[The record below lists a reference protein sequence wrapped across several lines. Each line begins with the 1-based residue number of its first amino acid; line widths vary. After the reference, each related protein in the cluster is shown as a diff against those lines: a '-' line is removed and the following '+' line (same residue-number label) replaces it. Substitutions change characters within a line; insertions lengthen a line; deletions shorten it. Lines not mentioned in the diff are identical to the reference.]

1 MNLITIPFHDWRKYT
16 RFGARTRDLHFI
28 EHFGKN
34 KRVQK
39 VLVINRPITWAEAVL
54 RRTSWRTPGTAIYR
68 TSNLNLAQVSEK
80 IYVLDYLSNQIM
92 QNILLGRRWYFSSYG
107 IGNFMRGVF
116 KACDVLDMPEYHVM
130 SLSIYA
136 YLLCEEIR
144 GKAPDSRLVFDAWD
158 NWTRFPAFSK
168 YILDIHKA
176 YRTYQTVCQAWIT
189 NSDKNKEYFQGNFHV
204 AQSIVIRNGVDP
216 ELFQK
221 EYKIPHDMKNIKQP
235 IIGFGGKISHLLD
248 EDLVNYLTAENP
260 DLHFVMIGE
269 ILDSNKFKKIISRR
283 NFHYLGDKHYDD
295 YPAYI
300 KNFDVCILPYHINE
314 REHGGDS
321 IKLYEYISANK
332 PIVATNGNGAEKLLC
347 WVNIASDY
355 KGFSELIRKCIR
367 EQKSQDV
374 LTGEFT
380 WRYKADQI
388 IDLLEKS

>member
-1 MNLITIPFHDWRKYT
+1 
-16 RFGARTRDLHFI
+16 
-28 EHFGKN
+28 
-34 KRVQK
+34 
-39 VLVINRPITWAEAVL
+39 
-54 RRTSWRTPGTAIYR
+54 
-68 TSNLNLAQVSEK
+68 
-80 IYVLDYLSNQIM
+80 
-92 QNILLGRRWYFSSYG
+92 
-107 IGNFMRGVF
+107 
-116 KACDVLDMPEYHVM
+116 
-130 SLSIYA
+130 
-136 YLLCEEIR
+136 
-144 GKAPDSRLVFDAWD
+144 
-158 NWTRFPAFSK
+158 
-168 YILDIHKA
+168 
-176 YRTYQTVCQAWIT
+176 
-189 NSDKNKEYFQGNFHV
+189 
-204 AQSIVIRNGVDP
+204 
-216 ELFQK
+216 
-221 EYKIPHDMKNIKQP
+221 MKNIKQP